1 MCAQLN
7 SKACFN
13 KVHKPTRTNIACWQT
28 ANESKMAANAAYGEV
43 TSAQMAAFFTDTET
57 QANRL
62 THE

>member
-1 MCAQLN
+1 
-7 SKACFN
+7 
-13 KVHKPTRTNIACWQT
+13 
-28 ANESKMAANAAYGEV
+28 MAANAAYGEV